1 MKGTEDFAQ
10 KRDDFEAVE
19 VCETEMSE
27 NGVTSVVSFFWGVIL
42 SAILNVV
49 VVMVVV
55 RSFWARQG
63 TG

>member
-1 MKGTEDFAQ
+1 MKGIEDFTQ
-10 KRDDFEAVE
+10 ERGDFEAVE

-27 NGVTSVVSFFWGVIL
+27 NGVTSIVSFFWGVIL
-42 SAILNVV
+42 SAIMNVV
-49 VVMVVV
+49 VVMVAV